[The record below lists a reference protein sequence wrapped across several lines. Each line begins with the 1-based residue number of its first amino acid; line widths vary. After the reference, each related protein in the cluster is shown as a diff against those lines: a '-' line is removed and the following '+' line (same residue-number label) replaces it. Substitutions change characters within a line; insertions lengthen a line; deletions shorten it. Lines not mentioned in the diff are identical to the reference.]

1 MTELNNSVSPFAK
14 AIKEAMGLGEK
25 VQGISF
31 NVLLAMDALETTFDL
46 AWIEKYYRNTGKDRM
61 LMVNAALEELLPEWK
76 DLYETST
83 QSAKE
88 LKAIRNEQRRIALQ
102 FQKDE
107 AQAKVKATQNLLRSC
122 VSALVYF
129 RTTEMK
135 QVKLNANKRLE
146 YVTPD
151 GIRYSKVTA
160 RTFKDMVSEGE
171 TKASELKWTVAKPE
185 TSTPKVEATKGTSVA
200 ETIETV
206 EKVGGSFPNGFET
219 ICKALTDL
227 LNVKDLASAT
237 DSEQSALRELEH
249 AIIRKTYAD
258 SKGVIDVEMLTS
270 IYEPEEKAPVVKKSR
285 KGAK

>member
-135 QVKLNANKRLE
+135 QVKLNANKRL
-146 YVTPD
+146 
-151 GIRYSKVTA
+151 
-160 RTFKDMVSEGE
+160 
-171 TKASELKWTVAKPE
+171 
-185 TSTPKVEATKGTSVA
+185 
-200 ETIETV
+200 
-206 EKVGGSFPNGFET
+206 
-219 ICKALTDL
+219 
-227 LNVKDLASAT
+227 
-237 DSEQSALRELEH
+237 
-249 AIIRKTYAD
+249 
-258 SKGVIDVEMLTS
+258 
-270 IYEPEEKAPVVKKSR
+270 
-285 KGAK
+285 